1 MTSGL
6 KTVIYPVQDL
16 EAAKRVFS
24 ALLGAEPAMDE
35 PYYVQFHDAGQ
46 EIGLDPHGHAKG
58 MTGPVDYW
66 HVDDIEATFA
76 AMVAAGATEQQGI
89 QGVGGT
95 RRVATLTDQDGDVV
109 GLLQP

>member
-16 EAAKRVFS
+16 EAAKRVFV
-24 ALLGAEPAMDE
+24 ARLGAEPAMDE
-35 PYYVQFHDAGQ
+35 SYYVQFHDAGQ

-76 AMVAAGATEQQGI
+76 ALVAAGATEQQGI
-89 QGVGGT
+89 QSVGGT
-95 RRVATLTDQDGDVV
+95 RRIATVTDLDGNVV

>member
-1 MTSGL
+1 
-6 KTVIYPVQDL
+6 
-16 EAAKRVFS
+16 
-24 ALLGAEPAMDE
+24 
-35 PYYVQFHDAGQ
+35 
-46 EIGLDPHGHAKG
+46 

-76 AMVAAGATEQQGI
+76 ARVAAGATAQQGI

-95 RRVATLTDQDGDVV
+95 RRVATLTDQDGNVV

>member
-6 KTVIYPVQDL
+6 KTVIYPVRDL
-16 EAAKRVFS
+16 EAAKRLFT

-35 PYYVQFHDAGQ
+35 PYYVQFHDADQ
-46 EIGLDPHGHAKG
+46 EIGLDPHGHDNG
-58 MTGPVDYW
+58 MTGPVAYW

-76 AMVAAGATEQQGI
+76 AVVAAGATEQQPV
-89 QGVGGT
+89 QSVGGT
-95 RRVATLTDQDGDVV
+95 RRIATVTDTDGNVV

>member
-1 MTSGL
+1 
-6 KTVIYPVQDL
+6 
-16 EAAKRVFS
+16 
-24 ALLGAEPAMDE
+24 
-35 PYYVQFHDAGQ
+35 
-46 EIGLDPHGHAKG
+46 

-76 AMVAAGATEQQGI
+76 AMMAARATAQQSV

-95 RRVATLTDQDGDVV
+95 RRIATLTDQDGNVV